1 MKRHNGKLAWRL
13 PAVIAATA
21 LAMAWATVTHAPA
34 ATREA
39 VGIKDFTYSPATL
52 TVPVGA
58 TVTWINH
65 DEEPHTI
72 TSAAGAFGSA
82 GLSHEETFA
91 RTFTDRGTYQYFCA
105 LHPRMRATVIVK

>member
-21 LAMAWATVTHAPA
+21 LAMAWATVAHAPA

-58 TVTWINH
+58 TVTWTNH
-65 DEEPHTI
+65 DEEPHTY
-72 TSAAGAFGSA
+72 
-82 GLSHEETFA
+82 
-91 RTFTDRGTYQYFCA
+91 RYFCA